1 MFRQRGT
8 GEEGLTLVEVL
19 VAAVLLGFIAV
30 GLFTAFG
37 VGARLAVAGR
47 EENKALNLAQQ
58 KLEELKGE
66 PFDAV
71 GTVAVETPFTPT
83 VPGFTYRISVVDHGY
98 TKTVTVA
105 VYYKVNGVAKS
116 VHLTMERA
124 KP

>member
-37 VGARLAVAGR
+37 VGAGLAVAGR
-47 EENKALNLAQQ
+47 EEDKALNLAQQ

-66 PFDAV
+66 PFAAV
-71 GTVAVETPFTPT
+71 GTVAVETPFAPT
-83 VPGFTYRISVVDHGY
+83 VPGFTYRISVVDQGY